1 MPESSTD
8 DRITRNDV
16 IGWLRGEIIRE
27 PHQVI
32 WNATLD
38 WVYSTP
44 NTVGNAGHWERLLRK
59 FQAVRKNGRG
69 RA

>member
-8 DRITRNDV
+8 DGITRRDV
-16 IGWLRGEIIRE
+16 IGWLHGEIIRE
-27 PHQVI
+27 PSSVY
-32 WNATLD
+32 WPVVLD
-38 WVYSTP
+38 WVETKP

-69 RA
+69 KA